1 MCLVVKWWKSK
12 NIIIIISEADPNYV
26 DNFFFNRLKCDTEP
40 TPPYVSRNQ
49 TPAQNFLWSLIKV

>member
-49 TPAQNFLWSLIKV
+49 TLLKTFYGH

>member
-26 DNFFFNRLKCDTEP
+26 DNFFLIVTEP